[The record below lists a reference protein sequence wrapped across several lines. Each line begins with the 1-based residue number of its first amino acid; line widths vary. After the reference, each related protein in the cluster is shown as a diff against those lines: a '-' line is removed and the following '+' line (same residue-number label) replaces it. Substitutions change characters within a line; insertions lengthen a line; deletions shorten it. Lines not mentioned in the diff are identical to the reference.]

1 MPTRARLTPAVA
13 DVRRAVREN
22 WDAAGVKAGDL
33 VLVACSGGPDSMALA
48 AAAAFEG
55 PRAGI
60 LVGAVVVEHGLQEI
74 TAAVAEQTAANLRN
88 LGLSPVQVLAVKVG
102 SDGGPEAAAR
112 DARYAA
118 LNLALEQT
126 EARFVMLGHTLND
139 QAETVL
145 LGLARGAGAKSLA
158 GMTAVGESYLRP
170 LLGIKRETTVAFC
183 NDSAIEVWND
193 PQNLD
198 PKFTRVRIRHQVL
211 PLLEETLGGGVAEA
225 LARTADQLR
234 EDAAV
239 LDALAQSACVVAAT
253 VAATSIELSVDALEA
268 EMPAVQKRVIKLA
281 IEKVGGIATSHH
293 LREVSELV
301 TDWHGQKELTLAGVR
316 VERMGRALKFKTTK
330 TLKPGAC

>member
-1 MPTRARLTPAVA
+1 MA

-22 WDAAGVKAGDL
+22 WEAAGVKPGEL

-55 PRAGI
+55 PRSGI

-74 TAAVAEQTAANLRN
+74 TVAVAEQTAANLRN

-118 LNLALEQT
+118 LEIALKQT
-126 EARFVMLGHTLND
+126 GARFVMLGHTLND

-158 GMTAVGESYLRP
+158 GMSAVGEKYLRP
-170 LLGIKRETTVAFC
+170 LLGITRETTVAFC
-183 NDSAIEVWND
+183 IDSSLEVWHD

-198 PKFTRVRIRHQVL
+198 PKFTRVRVRHQVL
-211 PLLEETLGGGVAEA
+211 PLLEETLGGGVAQA

-234 EDAAV
+234 EDAAA
-239 LDALAQSACVVAAT
+239 LDALAQSAFAAAAT
-253 VAATSIELSVDALEA
+253 VGATAIELSVPALEA
-268 EMPAVQKRVIKLA
+268 EMPAVQKRIIKLA
-281 IEKVGGIATSHH
+281 IEQVGGMATNHH
-293 LREVSELV
+293 LREVSDLI

-316 VERMGRALKFKTTK
+316 VVRMGRSLKFKTTK
-330 TLKPGAC
+330 TLKTGAC